1 MERRRAWDSA
11 TLSPAASA
19 SIVPFNRTAAGLM
32 AAPAPLALPGGQGW
46 AHGWAALPGELVEA
60 VAERL
65 AGRER

>member
-1 MERRRAWDSA
+1 M
-11 TLSPAASA
+11 AASA
-19 SIVPFNRTAAGLM
+19 RRLSCFVACCTLCLPFNSTAAFLM

-46 AHGWAALPGELVEA
+46 AHGWAALPWELMEA